1 MRRAR
6 QALRCGISP
15 LPGILFSAACV
26 EETLPPEATAGGST
40 GNLHETSGAGEGG
53 AASAELTAL
62 GELHVSRPYEEERSP

>member
-6 QALRCGISP
+6 QALLCGTSP

-26 EETLPPEATAGGST
+26 EETLPPEATAGGGT

-53 AASAELTAL
+53 AGPVDPSGTG
-62 GELHVSRPYEEERSP
+62 GEAGHADEEERSP

>member
-1 MRRAR
+1 M
-6 QALRCGISP
+6 
-15 LPGILFSAACV
+15 

-62 GELHVSRPYEEERSP
+62 GELHVSRPCEEERSP